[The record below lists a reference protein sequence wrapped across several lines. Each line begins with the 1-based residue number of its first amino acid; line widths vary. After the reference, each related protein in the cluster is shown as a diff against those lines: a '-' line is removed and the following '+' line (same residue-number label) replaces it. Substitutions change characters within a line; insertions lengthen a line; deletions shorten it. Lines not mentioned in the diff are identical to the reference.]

1 VLDSP
6 PFWKVYRLARRRPHR
21 GGYAAWSGPCRVSA
35 AGSATPFLA
44 GDRDLHPAPA
54 RSLGPVDPCL
64 TLDRPTLDRLTLD
77 RLTLD
82 PLSLGTDVAVT
93 GIAGQALRVARCTLD
108 DSAG

>member
-1 VLDSP
+1 M
-6 PFWKVYRLARRRPHR
+6 
-21 GGYAAWSGPCRVSA
+21 
-35 AGSATPFLA
+35 
-44 GDRDLHPAPA
+44 
-54 RSLGPVDPCL
+54 DPCL
-64 TLDRPTLDRLTLD
+64 TLDRPTLD